1 MKTVL
6 PRRLK
11 IQYILLLILIS
22 ISVVPLWF
30 FGSRM
35 VSMNK
40 QRLETQEKILQT
52 TLSKSLAQEIQLYM
66 ENVRQQVKELFD
78 AVTPLAVGVRNS
90 KYENDPH
97 LERALED

>member
-1 MKTVL
+1 MEPFL

-40 QRLETQEKILQT
+40 QRLET
-52 TLSKSLAQEIQLYM
+52 
-66 ENVRQQVKELFD
+66 
-78 AVTPLAVGVRNS
+78 
-90 KYENDPH
+90 
-97 LERALED
+97 